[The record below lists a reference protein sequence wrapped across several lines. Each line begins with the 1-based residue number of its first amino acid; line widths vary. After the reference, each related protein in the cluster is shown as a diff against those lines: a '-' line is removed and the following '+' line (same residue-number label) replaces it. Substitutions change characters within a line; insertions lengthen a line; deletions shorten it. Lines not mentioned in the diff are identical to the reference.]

1 MNDQTAAVVLF
12 IVCVVALWAAEK
24 GKGYHG

>member
-1 MNDQTAAVVLF
+1 MNDQAAA
-12 IVCVVALWAAEK
+12 IVILIMSIIALWAAEK